1 MRNLTSLNLINFNV
15 LIFNK
20 EAETVFM
27 EHVLISVAFVLLSSV
42 CNMKN
47 LKFLDEMNVCVN
59 KIRAVIVAQQYKSLP
74 VTLTSYI
81 DWSLGCFASN
91 VVPY

>member
-1 MRNLTSLNLINFNV
+1 MRNLTSFNLINFNV
-15 LIFNK
+15 LIFTN

-47 LKFLDEMNVCVN
+47 LKFLDEMNV
-59 KIRAVIVAQQYKSLP
+59 IRAVIVVQQYKSLP